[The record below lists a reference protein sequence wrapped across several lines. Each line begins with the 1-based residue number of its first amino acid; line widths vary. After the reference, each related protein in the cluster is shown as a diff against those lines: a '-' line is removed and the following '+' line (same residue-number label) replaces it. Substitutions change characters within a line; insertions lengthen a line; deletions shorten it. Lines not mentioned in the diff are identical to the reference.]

1 MFLYSF
7 TKLYC
12 LLYLHICLSFS
23 LDIPLYLR
31 FCLSALLILFLSFA
45 RSSFF
50 FYFCLFV
57 SPPFSR
63 LFIFLSCTLFPLS
76 VSLCVSISVCLNVS
90 SLLSSPV
97 LPFLFLSISYFL
109 PLFSVSLSISL
120 PSSLPPSLMCE
131 NDYGC
136 QAVVVSSV
144 PEFRVFASI
153 FQKWVVSDFLFL
165 SPFHRILLS
174 LLIILIRFLSL
185 FFIFPLHGISPFCII
200 LRNLL
205 SVPGLGFIVSIPLY
219 IHFCPFLHTCT
230 HTSMHIYIRT
240 YAHIKTLIHTHV
252 HFSFLVFFMLFHI
265 LYHMLSLFFFII
277 YFILS
282 ILHHFCKLLM
292 ILALLSVYFC
302 LAIILLFL
310 SLS

>member
-1 MFLYSF
+1 MFPPSF
-7 TKLYC
+7 
-12 LLYLHICLSFS
+12 
-23 LDIPLYLR
+23 P
-31 FCLSALLILFLSFA
+31 
-45 RSSFF
+45 
-50 FYFCLFV
+50 
-57 SPPFSR
+57 PPFSR
-63 LFIFLSCTLFPLS
+63 FSFFLSLTF
-76 VSLCVSISVCLNVS
+76 
-90 SLLSSPV
+90 
-97 LPFLFLSISYFL
+97 FLFFPSLFL
-109 PLFSVSLSISL
+109 FL

-144 PEFRVFASI
+144 PEFRIFASI

-230 HTSMHIYIRT
+230 HTSMHIYIHT
-240 YAHIKTLIHTHV
+240 YAHIKTLIHTQA
-252 HFSFLVFFMLFHI
+252 HFSFLVFLCYFISYTICCHC
-265 LYHMLSLFFFII
+265 FFFII

-292 ILALLSVYFC
+292 ILAFLSVYFC
-302 LAIILLFL
+302 LAIILLSL
-310 SLS
+310 SLLTVIKTE